1 MLCTALCAPL
11 PCGEGRTVGTPR
23 RGGRRRGHRRGRRW
37 WWQDSQRG
45 QRGRGHRI
53 TQVPV
58 DEARQDRTCVSLSGL
73 WDESCWVEAVC
84 EHSSTAHLSPSV
96 CSTPWHTP
104 ALRCSTTPWT
114 LTVDRKQETGNRTE
128 QNSHMSTIDS
138 RNSSQSTC
146 SSASVMHSFHS
157 CCCCATHIHH
167 RQNVF
172 PATPITTSAV
182 WTLLRAVTSTEHGED
197 LPPQACRARGSTVWT
212 EHSGED
218 GGARAGGAV
227 LWRCPHTHTAV
238 DRAGSNSMMDK

>member
-23 RGGRRRGHRRGRRW
+23 RGGRRRGHRRGRRGRRW
-37 WWQDSQRG
+37 RWQDSQGG

-53 TQVPV
+53 AQVPV
-58 DEARQDRTCVSLSGL
+58 DEERQDRTCVSLSGV
-73 WDESCWVEAVC
+73 WDDSCWVEAVC
-84 EHSSTAHLSPSV
+84 EHSSTVRLSPSV

-114 LTVDRKQETGNRTE
+114 LTVDRRQNRTE

-138 RNSSQSTC
+138 RNSSQSTR

-157 CCCCATHIHH
+157 CCCCATHSHH
-167 RQNVF
+167 SRNVST
-172 PATPITTSAV
+172 ATPITTFAV

-197 LPPQACRARGSTVWT
+197 GDA
-212 EHSGED
+212 
-218 GGARAGGAV
+218 GAG
-227 LWRCPHTHTAV
+227 
-238 DRAGSNSMMDK
+238 

>member
-23 RGGRRRGHRRGRRW
+23 RGGRRRGHRRGRRGRRGR
-37 WWQDSQRG
+37 WQDSQRG

-53 TQVPV
+53 AQEPV
-58 DEARQDRTCVSLSGL
+58 DDERQDRTCVSLSGL
-73 WDESCWVEAVC
+73 CDESCWMEAVC

-114 LTVDRKQETGNRTE
+114 LTVDRKQETE
-128 QNSHMSTIDS
+128 QNRHMSTIDS
-138 RNSSQSTC
+138 RNSSQSTH
-146 SSASVMHSFHS
+146 SSASMMHSFHS
-157 CCCCATHIHH
+157 CCCCATHSNHS
-167 RQNVF
+167 RNVF
-172 PATPITTSAV
+172 PATPITTFAV

-212 EHSGED
+212 EHGGED
-218 GGARAGGAV
+218 SGAGAGCAV
-227 LWRCPHTHTAV
+227 LWRCPHTHTLLWTE
-238 DRAGSNSMMDK
+238 RGSNSMMDK